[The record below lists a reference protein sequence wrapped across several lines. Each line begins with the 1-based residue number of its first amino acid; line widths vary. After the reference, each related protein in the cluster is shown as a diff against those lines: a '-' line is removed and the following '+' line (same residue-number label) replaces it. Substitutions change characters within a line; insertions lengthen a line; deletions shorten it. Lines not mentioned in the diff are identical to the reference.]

1 MVLVSIVP
9 VMCVDR
15 FMGHEAL
22 PAGIGGVHEF
32 TVGDTNPLDPTQFDG
47 LPVFTGKS
55 DAE

>member
-22 PAGIGGVHEF
+22 PAGIGGVLEF